1 MYRPAQKT
9 RDATLVQIEL
19 MQLLNSST
27 GKQDSIEIVMAF
39 ISDFIWRKGLKLTV
53 LNCMF

>member
-27 GKQDSIEIVMAF
+27 GKQDSIEILMAF
-39 ISDFIWRKGLKLTV
+39 ISDFIWRKSLKLTV